1 MGIIAMTIVRE
12 FSGVRLSRLSCFTAA
27 SLPSKVDI
35 SALSLALVVIHLLYS
50 PSSLDITY
58 DCT

>member
-12 FSGVRLSRLSCFTAA
+12 FSCVRLSKLSCFTAA
-27 SLPSKVDI
+27 SLPSKMDI
-35 SALSLALVVIHLLYS
+35 SALSLALVVTHLLHS
-50 PSSLDITY
+50 PSSSDIAY